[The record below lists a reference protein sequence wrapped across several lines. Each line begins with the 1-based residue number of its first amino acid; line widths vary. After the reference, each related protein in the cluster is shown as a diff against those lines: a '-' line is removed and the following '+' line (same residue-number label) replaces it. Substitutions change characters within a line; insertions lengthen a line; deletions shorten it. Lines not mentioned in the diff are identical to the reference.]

1 MAAAPPGTCGWA
13 RRFARGAGPR
23 GARCATPSRIASVL
37 AAALHIVPAL
47 LLPVGVAALARARTT
62 AARAAAVGCI
72 AAGAAWIYE
81 GWQYLS
87 CEDEPQPCGAPDW
100 LDTLSAVVLIAG
112 LLLAIGGGVRL
123 TLRRGRRSRPAR

>member
-1 MAAAPPGTCGWA
+1 MAEAPPGTSGWG
-13 RRFARGAGPR
+13 RHFACGAGPR
-23 GARCATPSRIASVL
+23 GARSGTPSRIASVL

-47 LLPVGVAALARARTT
+47 LLPLGIAALARARTT
-62 AARAAAVGCI
+62 AGRAAAVGCI

-87 CEDEPQPCGAPDW
+87 CEDEPAPCGAPDW
-100 LDTLSAVVLIAG
+100 VDTLSAVVLVAG

-123 TLRRGRRSRPAR
+123 AFRRARRSRPAR